1 MANQAQLRANSLR
14 YREERPGV
22 ARKGQAL
29 LQGIVRCG
37 RCGALLHLHY
47 SGPQGEFP
55 EYRCSADQSQFGGT
69 DCQRVRALALDTQ
82 VEQRFLVALQ
92 PDQLTLA
99 LAALGQLEQEEQ
111 AENKQWELR
120 LERARYQAKRAERQ
134 YQAVEPENR
143 LVARSLE
150 KQWEERLRAVETV
163 EKEYHAWK
171 ASRFGPLTQADREAI
186 VALGSDLPAL
196 WQAATT
202 TNTERKQMVRLVI
215 REVIV
220 DSKRAEGQ
228 VWVQINW
235 QTGTQEQFCYQRR
248 VSSYAVFAGAQALEQ
263 RVRELNAAGMMDAE
277 IAATLEREGYQTPGL
292 VHPITSKI
300 VCHLRARWKIP
311 TVKLNK
317 NQHNPA
323 QWEDGSY
330 SVEGAAAKLGVDQS
344 TIFTWLKTGRLEG
357 EHLARSMPWKIS
369 LTEEEERRLHEWLQ
383 RARRSKREA
392 L

>member
-1 MANQAQLRANSLR
+1 VEGAFSNPLFKWEICLHNRYPAYIAWDEFVANQAQLRANSLK

-47 SGPQGEFP
+47 SGQQGEFP

-69 DCQRVRALALDTQ
+69 DCQRVRAQALDRQ
-82 VEQRFLVALQ
+82 VEERFLEALR
-92 PDQLTLA
+92 PDRLTLA
-99 LAALGQLEQEEQ
+99 LAALAQLEQEEQ
-111 AENKQWELR
+111 AESKQWELR

-150 KQWEERLRAVETV
+150 KQWEEQLRAVETA

-171 ASRFGPLTQADREAI
+171 SRRLGALTQADREAI
-186 VALGSDLPAL
+186 VALGSDFPAL
-196 WQAATT
+196 WQAETT
-202 TNTERKQMVRLVI
+202 TNEERKQMLRLVI

-228 VWVQINW
+228 VWVHINW
-235 QTGTQEQFCYQRR
+235 QTGAQEQFWYQRR
-248 VSSYAVFAGAQALEQ
+248 VSSYAVFTGTQALEQ
-263 RVRELNAAGMMDAE
+263 RVRELNAAGLIDAQ

-300 VCHLRARWKIP
+300 V
-311 TVKLNK
+311 
-317 NQHNPA
+317 
-323 QWEDGSY
+323 
-330 SVEGAAAKLGVDQS
+330 
-344 TIFTWLKTGRLEG
+344 
-357 EHLARSMPWKIS
+357 
-369 LTEEEERRLHEWLQ
+369 
-383 RARRSKREA
+383 
-392 L
+392 

>member
-120 LERARYQAKRAERQ
+120 LERARYQAKRAEPQ
-134 YQAVEPENR
+134 YQAVEPENGCKSIGKR
-143 LVARSLE
+143 GPRS
-150 KQWEERLRAVETV
+150 
-163 EKEYHAWK
+163 
-171 ASRFGPLTQADREAI
+171 S
-186 VALGSDLPAL
+186 S
-196 WQAATT
+196 AT
-202 TNTERKQMVRLVI
+202 N
-215 REVIV
+215 
-220 DSKRAEGQ
+220 AE
-228 VWVQINW
+228 
-235 QTGTQEQFCYQRR
+235 
-248 VSSYAVFAGAQALEQ
+248 
-263 RVRELNAAGMMDAE
+263 
-277 IAATLEREGYQTPGL
+277 
-292 VHPITSKI
+292 
-300 VCHLRARWKIP
+300 
-311 TVKLNK
+311 
-317 NQHNPA
+317 
-323 QWEDGSY
+323 
-330 SVEGAAAKLGVDQS
+330 
-344 TIFTWLKTGRLEG
+344 
-357 EHLARSMPWKIS
+357 
-369 LTEEEERRLHEWLQ
+369 
-383 RARRSKREA
+383 
-392 L
+392 

>member
-1 MANQAQLRANSLR
+1 VGGVEPYSTSITLVGRANGLSIAVVPTRASL
-14 YREERPGV
+14 EEQTG
-22 ARKGQAL
+22 
-29 LQGIVRCG
+29 
-37 RCGALLHLHY
+37 
-47 SGPQGEFP
+47 S
-55 EYRCSADQSQFGGT
+55 
-69 DCQRVRALALDTQ
+69 RVRALALDRQ
-82 VEQRFLVALQ
+82 VEERFLEALR
-92 PDQLTLA
+92 PDQVTLA
-99 LAALGQLEQEEQ
+99 LSALAQLEQEER
-111 AENKQWELR
+111 AESKQWELR

-150 KQWEERLRAVETV
+150 KQWEEQLRAVETA

-171 ASRFGPLTQADREAI
+171 SKRFGTLTQADREAM

-196 WQAATT
+196 WQAETT
-202 TNTERKQMVRLVI
+202 TNAERKQMLRLVI

-220 DSKRAEGQ
+220 DSKRADSQ

-235 QTGTQEQFCYQRR
+235 HTGAQEQFWYQRR

-263 RVRELNAAGMMDAE
+263 RVRELNAAGLMDAQ
-277 IAATLEREGYQTPGL
+277 IAATLEREGYRTPGL
-292 VHPITSKI
+292 VHPITSKM
-300 VCHLRARWKIP
+300 VCHLREKWKIP
-311 TVKLNK
+311 TVKLNQ

-344 TIFTWLKTGRLEG
+344 TIFNWLKTGRLKG

-369 LTEEEERRLHEWLQ
+369 LTEEDVTRLHEWLR

>member
-1 MANQAQLRANSLR
+1 
-14 YREERPGV
+14 
-22 ARKGQAL
+22 
-29 LQGIVRCG
+29 
-37 RCGALLHLHY
+37 
-47 SGPQGEFP
+47 
-55 EYRCSADQSQFGGT
+55 
-69 DCQRVRALALDTQ
+69 VRALALDTQ